1 MRRFRYGNLKAEGIY
16 VDEDVK
22 RMANTHQVIMSI
34 LIDSLLQSNDLK
46 RALAVCQKWQQEM
59 PQENVPYTEYALSM
73 ARCFYLDGQVGKADE
88 IVGNLMRRADEWLSW
103 IETIKPSRQ
112 SGSLHSAH
120 DWMETMQQ
128 ALSLAYLFERKQ
140 IVNQYYN
147 HYEHYLKQY
156 PQ

>member
-1 MRRFRYGNLKAEGIY
+1 
-16 VDEDVK
+16 
-22 RMANTHQVIMSI
+22 
-34 LIDSLLQSNDLK
+34 
-46 RALAVCQKWQQEM
+46 M

-73 ARCFYLDGQVGKADE
+73 ARCFYLDGQAGKADE